1 MSRNFKAVGISY
13 KTAPLEI
20 REVVAFDEVSTK
32 KFSVKLKEVLGL
44 DEVLILSTC
53 NRTEIYYF
61 SEEDLKDQISS
72 MVDVFHNTG
81 NLSSAEYFVSYGHE
95 EAINHLFEVSLGLDS
110 LVLGDI
116 QITNQVKKAYQW
128 SADESMAGPFL
139 HRLLH
144 TIFYTNKRVVQETP
158 FRDGTAS
165 LASAAI
171 EIAAQFNLNYNH
183 PKITIIGLGNIGAN
197 VAENL
202 KDTDA
207 DICLINRTKAKAEQ
221 LAAQFGFRSSAI
233 EDIKDAV
240 RESHVVISAVQVHE
254 PIITAEMFKKDEAHP
269 KLLIDL
275 SVPRSIED
283 EAGEVP
289 GILLYNVDQLQE
301 KTSQALER
309 RRAAIPK
316 VKAIISESISEF
328 SDWSQEMEVSP
339 AIKRFKEAL
348 EEIRKQEIARYL
360 DKLDPKEAKILDKAT
375 KNMIQK
381 VIKLPVLQLKAAC
394 RRGEADSLIGGLND
408 LFNLEKEETKSP
420 R

>member
-20 REVVAFDEVSTK
+20 REAIAFDESSTK
-32 KFSVKLKEVLGL
+32 QFSARLKEVLGL

-61 SEEDLKDQISS
+61 SEEDFSKEICS
-72 MVDVFHNTG
+72 MVDVYHNTG
-81 NLSSAEYFVSYGHE
+81 SKPAAGFFTTYGHD
-95 EAINHLFEVSLGLDS
+95 EAIYHLFEVSLGVDS

-128 SADESMAGPFL
+128 CADESMAGPFL

-144 TIFYTNKRVVQETP
+144 TIFFTNKRVVQETP

-171 EIAAQFNLNYNH
+171 EIAEQFLLNYTR
-183 PKITIIGLGNIGAN
+183 PRITIVGLGDIGAN

-202 KDTDA
+202 KGTSA
-207 DICLINRTKAKAEQ
+207 EVCLVNRTKVKAEQ
-221 LAAQFGFRSSAI
+221 LAQQYGFTSSAI
-233 EDIKDAV
+233 ENLKEEIQQ
-240 RESHVVISAVQVHE
+240 SQVVISAVQVTE
-254 PIITAEMFKKDEAHP
+254 PIIVADMLKTDVTHP

-275 SVPRSIED
+275 AVPRSIAD
-283 EAGEVP
+283 DLNEVP
-289 GILLYNVDQLQE
+289 GVLLYNVDQLQE
-301 KTSQALER
+301 KTSKALER
-309 RRAAIPK
+309 RKAAIPE
-316 VKAIISESISEF
+316 VQTIIQESISEF

-339 AIKRFKEAL
+339 TIKKFKEAL
-348 EEIRKQEIARYL
+348 EDIRKQELARYL
-360 DKLDPKEAKILDKAT
+360 DKLNDKEAKILDQAT
-375 KNMIQK
+375 KNLIQK

-394 RRGEADSLIGGLND
+394 KRGEAESLIGGLSD
-408 LFNLEKEETKSP
+408 LFNLEKENTKSP
-420 R
+420 E